1 MIFQQKLSESSDN
14 TDVWTATPARE
25 VFAVSRSER
34 WTENTVFHAS
44 SNPSPERRMA
54 PGRLQ
59 VKAYGL
65 RGQPHIVFKHKDI
78 DRAPPCACNVKCIG
92 RAMPGIVCRPPW
104 AGLSFERVAC
114 RGIHAVLA
122 AGRTGGRRNMRE
134 DRTHTG

>member
-1 MIFQQKLSESSDN
+1 MDSD
-14 TDVWTATPARE
+14 ACKE
-25 VFAVSRSER
+25 VFLPYLEASAGLRTRSS
-34 WTENTVFHAS
+34 T
-44 SNPSPERRMA
+44 PRRIPRRKDGWLREIA
-54 PGRLQ
+54 GE
-59 VKAYGL
+59 AYGL

-92 RAMPGIVCRPPW
+92 RAMPGISLQARRGPVC
-104 AGLSFERVAC
+104 LERVAC